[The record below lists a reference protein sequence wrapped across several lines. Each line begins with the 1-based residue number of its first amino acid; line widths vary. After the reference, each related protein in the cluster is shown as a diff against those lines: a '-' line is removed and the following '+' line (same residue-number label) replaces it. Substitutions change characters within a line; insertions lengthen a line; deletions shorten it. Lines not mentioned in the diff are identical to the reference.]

1 MLYKNENPA
10 PVRQFPI
17 KDTNPETR
25 KLYDWFTNPK
35 NCAPLVRK
43 EIKEL
48 FKESHAEAIRTLN
61 DHKIDNNEDN
71 QDNYAI
77 FYLTQ
82 KISLY
87 SQKNLALRMHEEIE
101 EAKQSGVSHDEME
114 YDYIVADLF
123 ERALRNVSYATL
135 GQAVYNYY
143 RNEKN

>member
-1 MLYKNENPA
+1 MYKNDHPVS
-10 PVRQFPI
+10 VRQFSI

-35 NCAPLVRK
+35 NCVPLIRK
-43 EIKEL
+43 EIREL
-48 FKESHAEAIRTLN
+48 FEHSMHEAAK
-61 DHKIDNNEDN
+61 HKGN
-71 QDNYAI
+71 QEEYAI

-82 KISLY
+82 KISIY
-87 SQKNLALRMHEEIE
+87 AQKNLALRMHEEIE

-143 RNEKN
+143 SHEKN